1 MANRYAVKSLKATF
15 GTSAFACRTAPAGDG
30 VSCDPTD
37 VTCLVD
43 TEEIYIPGAIKKHD
57 EITLKVNGMTDA
69 PELNTVADLTLE
81 ITFNDGST
89 DTSKTITIANCI
101 LKAVK
106 PSSIDAG
113 GDRAADYE
121 LTFQPGGTAA

>member
-37 VTCLVD
+37 VTCLTD
-43 TEEIYIPGAIKKHD
+43 AEEIYIPGAITKHD
-57 EITLKVNGMTDA
+57 EITLKVNGLTEA
-69 PELNTVADLTLE
+69 PELNKVADLTLE
-81 ITFNDGST
+81 ITFNDGNT
-89 DTSKTITIANCI
+89 DSSKTVTIANCI

-113 GDRAADYE
+113 GDRAADFE
-121 LTFQPGGTAA
+121 LTFQPGGASK